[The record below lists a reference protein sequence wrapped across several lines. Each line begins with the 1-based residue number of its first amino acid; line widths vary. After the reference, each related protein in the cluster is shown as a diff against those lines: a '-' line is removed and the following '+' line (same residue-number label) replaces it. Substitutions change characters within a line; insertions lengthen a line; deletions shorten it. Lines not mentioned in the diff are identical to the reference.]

1 MEIRSSEEAR
11 ANVENF
17 ARAYIELMQA
27 KKSLDQDIK
36 DIKDEYKEEGV
47 PVGIVCKVL
56 NSIKS
61 DKKKSEG
68 EKAELDIIRDWLES
82 NAGIDDS
89 IGMLAAK

>member
-11 ANVENF
+11 TNVENF

-27 KKSLDQDIK
+27 KKALDQDIK
-36 DIKDEYKEEGV
+36 DIKDEFKEEGV

-89 IGMLAAK
+89 IGILAAK